1 MERQKEK
8 TSGIHKFWTVV
19 GAILCVIL
27 IPILVV
33 NCILIFKGYTN
44 SEKVPGIGGIVPM
57 IVLTDSMY
65 PEIQSGDLILCHT
78 EDAEEVAV
86 GDVISFFDPAGN
98 GTSVVTHR
106 VVEITADAEGNLA
119 WVTKGDANNTQD
131 QAIVPAENL
140 VGVYTQRFA
149 KLGNIAMFMQTTQG
163 LIVCVVCPI
172 ILLVAY
178 DMIRRR
184 LYERSRKKDTD
195 ALMAELEA
203 LRAEKEEQ
211 EKK

>member
-106 VVEITADAEGNLA
+106 VVEITADEEGNLA

>member
-1 MERQKEK
+1 MSRQKEK

-19 GAILCVIL
+19 GTILCVIL
-27 IPILVV
+27 IPVLIM
-33 NCILIFKGYTN
+33 NCTLIYRGYTN
-44 SEKVPGIGGIVPM
+44 SEQVPGIGGFVPM

-65 PEIQSGDLILCHT
+65 PVIQSGDLILCHT
-78 EDAEEVAV
+78 EDAKEVQV

-106 VVEITADAEGNLA
+106 VEEITTDADGNLA

-131 QAIVPAENL
+131 QEIVPAKNL
-140 VGVYTQRFA
+140 VGVYERRFA
-149 KLGNIAMFMQTTQG
+149 GLGNIAMFMQTTQG
-163 LIVCVVCPI
+163 LIICVVCPI

-178 DMIRRR
+178 DMIRRAI
-184 LYERSRKKDTD
+184 YEKSRKKDTE

-203 LRAEKEEQ
+203 LREEKE
-211 EKK
+211 KKGKE